1 MKPFNGSFY
10 PCLYLCLCLGLTLAG
25 CTSMTNSAPP
35 IADSAPDPSLPDPS
49 LKAIAFDQ
57 SQIVVGQTVYVP
69 IYSHIFH
76 HNSRDRPINLSATVS
91 IGNTDSKSPIII
103 KSVRYYDTQ
112 GQLIKQY
119 LQKPVELNPMAT
131 TSFFVEADDVA
142 GGAGANFIVE
152 WGAQKAVTEPVI
164 EAVMISTASGQGISL
179 ISEGRVLSRYGIK
192 K

>member
-10 PCLYLCLCLGLTLAG
+10 PCLYLCLCLWLTLAA

-35 IADSAPDPSLPDPS
+35 IADSTPDPSLPDPS
-49 LKAIAFDQ
+49 LKAIAFDPN
-57 SQIVVGQTVYVP
+57 QIVMGQTVYVP

-91 IGNTDSKSPIII
+91 IGNTDSKNPIII
-103 KSVRYYDTQ
+103 KSVSYYDTQ

-131 TSFFVEADDVA
+131 TSFFVEADDVT

-164 EAVMISTASGQGISL
+164 EAVMISTASGQGISF
-179 ISEGRVLSRYGIK
+179 ISEGRVLNRYGIK